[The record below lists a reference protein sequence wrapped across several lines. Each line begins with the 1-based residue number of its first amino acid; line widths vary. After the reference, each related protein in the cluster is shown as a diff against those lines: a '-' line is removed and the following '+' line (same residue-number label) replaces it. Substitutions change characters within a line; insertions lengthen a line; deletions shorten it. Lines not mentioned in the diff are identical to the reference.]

1 MATLQTNTPCMT
13 LHESDFSEINHY
25 NVVRNLFFQYLCSRK
40 MWKAS
45 FGATPH
51 RGLPSVQVLRFLS
64 ALQRGYSQEK
74 PSHTVCIILYYS

>member
-40 MWKAS
+40 MWKDLA
-45 FGATPH
+45 ACNH
-51 RGLPSVQVLRFLS
+51 R
-64 ALQRGYSQEK
+64 K
-74 PSHTVCIILYYS
+74 KC

>member
-1 MATLQTNTPCMT
+1 MT

-25 NVVRNLFFQYLCSRK
+25 KVAWNTFFNIFAAVKCGRIWLLATTEK
-40 MWKAS
+40 NAKTAS

-64 ALQRGYSQEK
+64 VLQRGYSPEK
-74 PSHTVCIILYYS
+74 PRILFV